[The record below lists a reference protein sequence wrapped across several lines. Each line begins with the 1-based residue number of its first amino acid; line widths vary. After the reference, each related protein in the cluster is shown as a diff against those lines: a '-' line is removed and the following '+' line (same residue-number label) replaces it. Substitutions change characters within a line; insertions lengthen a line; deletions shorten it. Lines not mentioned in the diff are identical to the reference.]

1 MQKLCFF
8 PLKELS
14 IWSYINQGTIN
25 VLYIVLRV
33 GNLLIGFSS
42 DSLDFCERKSD
53 SLVKR
58 ANRSHH
64 SLVVSNLSEALTV
77 LLGIKRGKLSKTPEK
92 YEFFVQFTRFC
103 ERFARITS

>member
-8 PLKELS
+8 PLKELY

-77 LLGIKRGKLSKTPEK
+77 PLL
-92 YEFFVQFTRFC
+92 
-103 ERFARITS
+103 

>member
-1 MQKLCFF
+1 MY
-8 PLKELS
+8 

-33 GNLLIGFSS
+33 GNLLIRFSS
-42 DSLDFCERKSD
+42 DSLDFCEQKNN

-64 SLVVSNLSEALTV
+64 SLVVSNLSEE
-77 LLGIKRGKLSKTPEK
+77 P
-92 YEFFVQFTRFC
+92 Q
-103 ERFARITS
+103 ERRATGAMIHSWA